1 MKAYLILTCMCL
13 GTISVSILLFKL
25 LKNEKKKNKELKKQI
40 ESQQSNLKA
49 LCEYTEK
56 VSEIQKNK
64 SKTDTKI
71 ERAKSEKELLDI
83 VNDIIAANNKLCNN
97 KEN

>member
-1 MKAYLILTCMCL
+1 MKAYLILILICL
-13 GTISVSILLFKL
+13 ILLLITVTFFKL

-56 VSEIQKNK
+56 ISELQKNK
-64 SKTDTKI
+64 SKIDTQI
-71 ERAKSEKELLDI
+71 ERAKNEKELLDI
-83 VNDIIAANNKLCNN
+83 VNSIVATNNKLCND
-97 KEN
+97 KES

>member
-1 MKAYLILTCMCL
+1 MKAYLILILICL
-13 GTISVSILLFKL
+13 ILLLITIIFFKL
-25 LKNEKKKNKELKKQI
+25 LKSEKKKNKELKKQI

-56 VSEIQKNK
+56 ISEIQKNK

-83 VNDIIAANNKLCNN
+83 VNNIVAANNKLCNN
-97 KEN
+97 KES